1 MNFRPP
7 LKVLGLHR
15 EFLRA
20 GSDVMQAFTFYAS
33 DDKLINRGNKAGKN
47 FTGADINRRASEL
60 AKQVAAENG
69 ALTLG
74 GICQCP
80 TYLSGVGKQQVQ
92 EEFRKQIQVFVDT
105 DLDFLLCE
113 VKRSLTS
120 SLLFVVPQAISSQS
134 HFLITKYISIL

>member
-1 MNFRPP
+1 MVQPSIVISYILKWTSAP

-80 TYLSGVGKQQVQ
+80 TYLSGVGKQKVQ

-113 VKRSLTS
+113 VKPHAAWHQVYR
-120 SLLFVVPQAISSQS
+120 
-134 HFLITKYISIL
+134 